1 MLVIGSII
9 IVIISLAVLYLMLSA
24 TGLFTFIGNLFLKQ
38 QDRIEEKASEEW
50 IKPQSKQVEQQET
63 EENVNE

>member
-1 MLVIGSII
+1 MIASIM
-9 IVIISLAVLYLMLSA
+9 IVIICLVVFYLMLSA

-50 IKPQSKQVEQQET
+50 VKPQKEHDK